1 MGIMA
6 QEAHREHWGS
16 RIGFILAAAGSAVGL
31 GNIWRFPYITGKYGG
46 AAFVLVYLAI
56 IFVLGFSVMLAEMA
70 IGRKAQLNAVGSF
83 QKLRGGAWPIVG
95 WMGVLAGFMIL
106 SFYAVIGGWTI
117 KYFIWSFTGLMGD
130 AAAGKAGE
138 VFGGFVTN
146 TPQVI
151 IYQAIFMLMTIWV
164 VYKGIGEGIEKYCKI
179 LMPSLFVILL
189 ILIAR
194 SVTLEGAGKGLE
206 FYLKPDF
213 SKITG
218 ESFAAALG
226 QAFFSLSLGMGC
238 MITYGSYVDKQT
250 TLPSAAIQVCII
262 DTSVAILAGLAIFPA
277 VFAFGVD
284 AGAGPGLTFVTL
296 PSVFA
301 KMPGGP
307 VWSALF
313 FLLLF
318 IAALTSAISLL
329 EVVAAYVIDKGW
341 TRSKAAWVM
350 GFLIFALGVPSA
362 MSLAGAPKIAGK
374 DFLDA
379 MDFLSSNVLL
389 PLGGV
394 FIALFVGWFWT
405 ADARKEVTNE
415 GTHPFGIMELW
426 IWVCRVVAPLGILY
440 IFITGLKW

>member
-1 MGIMA
+1 MGIMT
-6 QEAHREHWGS
+6 QDVQREQWGS
-16 RIGFILAAAGSAVGL
+16 KIGFILAAAGSAVGL
-31 GNIWRFPYITGKYGG
+31 GNIWRFPYITGQNGG
-46 AAFVLVYLAI
+46 AAFVLIYLAI
-56 IFVLGFSVMLAEMA
+56 VFIIGFSVMLAEMA

-83 QKLRGGAWPIVG
+83 GKLAGGLWPLVG
-95 WMGVLAGFMIL
+95 WMGVAAGFMIL

-117 KYFIWSFTGLMGD
+117 KYFIHSFTGLMAD
-130 AAAGKAGE
+130 AAAGKAGD

-146 TPQVI
+146 TMQVI
-151 IYQAIFMLMTIWV
+151 LYQAGFMLVTIWV

-179 LMPSLFVILL
+179 LMPALFLILL
-189 ILIAR
+189 ILIGR

-218 ESFAAALG
+218 ASISAALG

-238 MITYGSYVDKQT
+238 MITYGSYVDRKT
-250 TLPSAAIQVCII
+250 ALPGAAIQVCFI
-262 DTSVAILAGLAIFPA
+262 DTMVAILAGLVIFPA

-301 KMPGGP
+301 KMPGAMI
-307 VWSALF
+307 WSGLF

-329 EVVAAYVIDKGW
+329 EVVSAYFIDKGW
-341 TRSKAAWVM
+341 SRPQAAIIM
-350 GFLIFALGVPSA
+350 GLLIFVLGIPSA
-362 MSLAGAPKIAGK
+362 MSLAGAPKVAGK

-379 MDFLSSNVLL
+379 MDFISSNVLL

-394 FIALFVGWFWT
+394 FISLFVGWFWT
-405 ADARKEVTNE
+405 SDAEKEVTNE
-415 GTHPFGIMELW
+415 GTLTFGLMSMW
-426 IWVCRVVAPLGILY
+426 IWVCRVIAPAAILY
-440 IFITGLKW
+440 IFYTGLKW

>member
-1 MGIMA
+1 MA

-46 AAFVLVYLAI
+46 AAFVLVYLAL
-56 IFVLGFSVMLAEMA
+56 IFIVGFSVMLAEMA

-106 SFYAVIGGWTI
+106 SFYGVIGGWTI

-130 AAAGKAGE
+130 AAAGKAGD
-138 VFGGFVTN
+138 VFGAFVTN

-151 IYQAIFMLMTIWV
+151 MYQAIFMLITIWV

-179 LMPSLFVILL
+179 LMPALFVILL
-189 ILIAR
+189 ILIVR

-213 SKITG
+213 SKLTG

-250 TLPSAAIQVCII
+250 TLPGAAIQVCVI
-262 DTSVAILAGLAIFPA
+262 DTMVAILAGLAIFPA

-301 KMPGGP
+301 KMAGSSI
-307 VWSALF
+307 WSTLF

-341 TRSKAAWVM
+341 ARPKAAVIM
-350 GFLIFALGVPSA
+350 GLLIFALGVPSA
-362 MSLAGAPKIAGK
+362 MSLTGAPKIAGK

-405 ADARKEVTNE
+405 ADARREVTNE
-415 GTHPFGIMELW
+415 GTHSFGMMEPW
-426 IWVCRVVAPLGILY
+426 IWVCRVIAPLGILY

>member
-1 MGIMA
+1 MA

-46 AAFVLVYLAI
+46 AAFVLVYLAL
-56 IFVLGFSVMLAEMA
+56 IFIVGFSVMLAEMA

-106 SFYAVIGGWTI
+106 SFYGVIGGWTI

-130 AAAGKAGE
+130 AAAGKAGD
-138 VFGGFVTN
+138 VFGAFVTN

-151 IYQAIFMLMTIWV
+151 LYQAIFMLITIWV

-179 LMPSLFVILL
+179 LMPALFVILL
-189 ILIAR
+189 ILIVR

-213 SKITG
+213 SKLTG

-250 TLPSAAIQVCII
+250 TLPGAAIQVCVI
-262 DTSVAILAGLAIFPA
+262 DTMVAILAGLAIFPA

-301 KMPGGP
+301 KMAGSSI
-307 VWSALF
+307 WSALF

-341 TRSKAAWVM
+341 ARPKAAVIM
-350 GFLIFALGVPSA
+350 GLLIFALGVPSA
-362 MSLAGAPKIAGK
+362 MSLTGAPKIAGK

-405 ADARKEVTNE
+405 ADARREVTNE
-415 GTHPFGIMELW
+415 GTHSFGMMEPW
-426 IWVCRVVAPLGILY
+426 IWVCRVIAPLGILY

>member
-1 MGIMA
+1 MGKMA

-46 AAFVLVYLAI
+46 AAFVLVYLAL
-56 IFVLGFSVMLAEMA
+56 IFIVGFSVMLAEMA

-83 QKLRGGAWPIVG
+83 EKLRGGAWPIVG
-95 WMGVLAGFMIL
+95 WMGVVAGFMIL

-130 AAAGKAGE
+130 AAAGKAGD
-138 VFGGFVTN
+138 VFGAFVTN

-151 IYQAIFMLMTIWV
+151 MYQAIFMLITIWV

-179 LMPSLFVILL
+179 LMPALFIILL
-189 ILIAR
+189 ILIVR

-213 SKITG
+213 SKLTG

-250 TLPSAAIQVCII
+250 GLPGSAIQVCVI
-262 DTSVAILAGLAIFPA
+262 DTAVAILAGLAIFPA

-301 KMPGGP
+301 KMAGGTI
-307 VWSALF
+307 WSALF

-341 TRSKAAWVM
+341 ARPKAAVIM
-350 GFLIFALGVPSA
+350 GLLIFALGVPSA
-362 MSLAGAPKIAGK
+362 MSLTGAPKIAGK

-405 ADARKEVTNE
+405 ADARREVTNE
-415 GTHPFGIMELW
+415 GTHSFGMMEPW
-426 IWVCRVVAPLGILY
+426 IWVCRVIAPLGILY

>member
-350 GFLIFALGVPSA
+350 GVLIFALGVPSA

>member
-1 MGIMA
+1 MV

>member
-1 MGIMA
+1 MGKMA

-46 AAFVLVYLAI
+46 AAFVLVYLALIFI
-56 IFVLGFSVMLAEMA
+56 IGFSVMLAEMA

-106 SFYAVIGGWTI
+106 SFYGVIGGWTI
-117 KYFIWSFTGLMGD
+117 KYFIRSFTGLMGD
-130 AAAGKAGE
+130 AAAGKAGD
-138 VFGGFVTN
+138 VFGAFVSN

-151 IYQAIFMLMTIWV
+151 MYQAVFMLITIGV

-179 LMPSLFVILL
+179 LMPALFVILL
-189 ILIAR
+189 ILIVR

-213 SKITG
+213 SKLTG

-250 TLPSAAIQVCII
+250 ALPSAAIQVCVI
-262 DTSVAILAGLAIFPA
+262 DTAVAILAGLAIFPA

-301 KMPGGP
+301 KMAGGTI
-307 VWSALF
+307 WSALF

-341 TRSKAAWVM
+341 ARPKAAVIM
-350 GFLIFALGVPSA
+350 GLLIFALGVPSA
-362 MSLAGAPKIAGK
+362 MSLGGAPKIAGK

-379 MDFLSSNVLL
+379 MDFISNNILL
-389 PLGGV
+389 PLGGA

-415 GTHPFGIMELW
+415 GTHAFGIMELW

>member
-1 MGIMA
+1 MA
-6 QEAHREHWGS
+6 QNFEREHWGS
-16 RIGFILAAAGSAVGL
+16 KLGFILAAAGSAVGL
-31 GNIWRFPYITGKYGG
+31 GNIWRFPYVTGQNGG

-56 IFVLGFSVMLAEMA
+56 VFVLGFSVMLAEMA

-83 QKLRGGAWPIVG
+83 QKLKGGMWPVVG
-95 WMGVLAGFMIL
+95 WMGVAAGFMIL
-106 SFYAVIGGWTI
+106 SFYGVIGGWTI
-117 KYFIWSFTGLMGD
+117 KYFGYSFTGLMGE
-130 AAAGKAGE
+130 AAAGKAGD

-146 TPQVI
+146 TTQVI
-151 IYQAIFMLMTIWV
+151 LFQALFMLMTIWV

-179 LMPSLFVILL
+179 LMPALFVILL
-189 ILIAR
+189 ILIVR

-218 ESFAAALG
+218 ESIAAALG

-250 TLPSAAIQVCII
+250 TLPSAAIQVCFI
-262 DTSVAILAGLAIFPA
+262 DTSAAILAGLAIFPA

-307 VWSALF
+307 IWSALF

-329 EVVAAYVIDKGW
+329 EVVSAYFIDKGW
-341 TRSKAAWVM
+341 SRPKAAWSM
-350 GFLIFALGVPSA
+350 GFLIFLLGVPSA

-379 MDFLSSNVLL
+379 VDFIASNVLL

-394 FIALFVGWFWT
+394 FIALFVGWVWT
-405 ADARKEVTNE
+405 ADARREVTNE
-415 GTHPFGIMELW
+415 GTHSFGMMEIW
-426 IWVCRVVAPLGILY
+426 IWICRVVAPLAILY
-440 IFITGLKW
+440 IFVTGLKW